1 MTRGNSIQ
9 QTNQYFIIKKYLFI
23 QKFVHQNMNSAT
35 YFFIKFFLIQISVR
49 VDKEQEEVADTRHNS
64 NTKNARTWVDQW

>member
-23 QKFVHQNMNSAT
+23 QKFVHQNIISST
-35 YFFIKFFLIQISVR
+35 YFLIKFFLIQISVR
-49 VDKEQEEVADTRHNS
+49 VDKEQEEIADTRHNS